1 MIYRVIITISFYELW
16 FDFNEYGQAMVFAE
30 AAKLKNVPT
39 KPTKYGSDHVE
50 SVKVKLMTMDEHKT
64 ELKSF
69 EEELEQIRR
78 ELKEEEAAKYA
89 E

>member
-1 MIYRVIITISFYELW
+1 MIYRVIIKISCHELW

-39 KPTKYGSDHVE
+39 KPTRWGTDE
-50 SVKVKLMTMDEHKT
+50 AEDISVLLMTLDEHEA

-69 EEELEQIRR
+69 QEELEQIRR